1 MGGSLLASSNLTGA
15 ALVAVGLIVGIAAA
29 LDDDV
34 SPPARFLWVLVAGG
48 AALLMIPELLFLR
61 DAFDNS
67 ALERMNTVFKSGYQA
82 FLLLGL
88 AAGAALPWAAVWLPR
103 ILWPPW
109 VAVMA
114 VLLVLGLVYPYAGG
128 YARTGGFAN
137 APTLDGLKWLRA
149 GSPGDPAAME
159 WIRANTAG
167 DAVILE
173 AFGDDY
179 SAFGHARISTFT
191 GRPTVM
197 GWAGH
202 ELQWQHDPGQRSAE
216 IQTLYTTTDN
226 AQAQGL
232 IDRYGIDYVV
242 VGPIEQTTYGDAGTA
257 EVGPAGR
264 ARVQRGRHHRVAPRR
279 RYFLM

>member
-1 MGGSLLASSNLTGA
+1 M
-15 ALVAVGLIVGIAAA
+15 
-29 LDDDV
+29 

-103 ILWPPW
+103 CLWPPW

-137 APTLDGLKWLRA
+137 APTLDGLKWLRT

-159 WIRANTAG
+159 WIRENTAG
-167 DAVILE
+167 DAVVLE

-202 ELQWQHDPGQRSAE
+202 ELQWQHDPGQRSAD

-226 AQAQGL
+226 AQAQAP
-232 IDRYGIDYVV
+232 DRPLRHRLRRRRADRA
-242 VGPIEQTTYGDAGTA
+242 DDLRRRRHRRSGTSSG
-257 EVGPAGR
+257 E
-264 ARVQRGRHHRVAPRR
+264 RVFSAGRHHRVAPAP
-279 RYFLM
+279 RYCLM